1 MKIAALVLAIVGGLA
16 VGTQPLLNGALG
28 RTRGVLE
35 AVFVSITVSFAAVV
49 LLLAAQTARGSPLG
63 LPFSIRSAIALAG
76 AVLLAAL
83 TLALVGRAIAP
94 WYFTAGLLGLVV
106 LVAGTVA
113 TPILGVGVTTAAL
126 TAGQLGIAIVWDQI
140 GVLGLPEV
148 PISPQRVLG
157 ILLVIVGV
165 VLIRG
170 L

>member
-1 MKIAALVLAIVGGLA
+1 MKVVALLFAITGGLA

-28 RTRGVLE
+28 RTRGVFE

-49 LLLAAQTARGSPLG
+49 ILLAAQAARGSPVG
-63 LPFSIRSAIALAG
+63 LPFSTRSAMALAG
-76 AVLLAAL
+76 ALVMTAL
-83 TLALVGRAIAP
+83 TLAMVGRDIAP

-126 TAGQLGIAIVWDQI
+126 TAGQLGVAIVWDQI

-157 ILLVIVGV
+157 MLLVIAGV